1 MTHNPHYAKK
11 SFSKSKI
18 LVSIQII
25 LQGITPV
32 ALSISPSLAFSAAN
46 KDDVLFERQITPKQR
61 AIIEADYIK
70 RYHFITGH
78 TLSENESLSSIA
90 KRYYVSIATLRE
102 INEHRFPNDK
112 DFYQVHAGQYLMVPK
127 WESAQ
132 QAASELAKCHA
143 INNISGRFLTSPSKA
158 NPATNGAEQSSAG
171 LPPVVWVTDQSTQ
184 SQPHTVE
191 QSAEGPDTTAL
202 QNTADQSS
210 AGQQPAAWITDQPPQ
225 SEQQDKDV
233 AQWLAGAGQAV
244 QNGNATDTAKN
255 MALNGASNA
264 VSNNA
269 ENWLN
274 QYGHARIQM
283 NVNDRMHLDGSSA
296 DLLLPLHDANGIMTF
311 TQLGIHDKN
320 SYTTANLGLG
330 QRFFSPQQMWG
341 YNGFIDQEVRN
352 NHTRVGLG
360 LEYWRDYIR
369 LAGNG
374 YIGLT
379 GWKESKNLDDYEE
392 KAASGFDLRGAGYLP
407 SMPQLGAKLSYEQYF
422 GDDVGLF
429 GKDNRQ
435 RDPFAVTAGVNYT
448 PIPLVT
454 TGIDYKQ
461 GKSGAHDTQFSLQ
474 FNYLFGVP
482 WQEQI
487 ASERV
492 NELRTLAG
500 SKLEFVDRNN
510 NMVMQY
516 RKMEMISLSLPAALR
531 GDTNTQQVILATVK
545 SRNGL
550 SRIQW
555 NDAALIAA
563 GGSIKAVDRVQYQI
577 TLPAKAGDFALSAI
591 AYDEKGNASNN
602 ASTLLTVSDSNTS
615 PVVTISDLTPD
626 KLQADADG
634 VTPITYT
641 LTIGEQARLAAQNGT
656 NFKVKWDNIGAGTL
670 GETETE
676 LDSEGKAAVQIVSS
690 AVGKVN
696 LTATLVDAA
705 GTEIDKKQDQQAEF
719 IGAYKISLNIAPT
732 PTVAGTAPIS
742 WEITA
747 TKNDGSP
754 LVGYTVNW
762 EHAGVGVLDVTTSKT
777 DNSGVATANVSSTAE
792 GTAQVTATLF
802 NSNNVNIIA
811 NAGGSGEFTAPPP
824 LPTISNVDLTTTKA
838 TQWTDKSVGLNATV
852 KDSSNAFPAG
862 IELAWDATNCQDCGT
877 LPNVTTGEQGKIN
890 EVTLNLDSNAQAGD
904 RTLKLCTIDA
914 TPECSAPLTIT
925 YYNVPEI
932 TGYKMRNG
940 TVKSGNTFDEI
951 RLKGGDFD
959 LEKQVDLGLHS
970 EWSSAYPAMATV
982 DTSGK
987 VTLVAKGTGGKIDLT
1002 VSKPGT
1008 DLDAR
1013 IVDFTINNTTEW
1025 YFLTDGYGAYT
1036 SIDWRCKAAGG
1047 AGAGNAV
1054 DSKQKFVDITNIW
1067 GDLIDYPSLGIPENV
1082 RKVWL
1087 ANSEVSGT
1095 NLVGYYWMSGPNM
1108 GETNDLASQ
1117 TGNAYSMC
1125 Y

>member
-1 MTHNPHYAKK
+1 MTHNPHYAKN

-18 LVSIQII
+18 IISIQII

-46 KDDVLFERQITPKQR
+46 KDNVLFERQITPKQR

-78 TLSENESLSSIA
+78 TLSENESLSSVA

-102 INEHRFPNDK
+102 INEHRFPDDK
-112 DFYQVHAGQYLMVPK
+112 DFYQVHAGQYLMVPR

-158 NPATNGAEQSSAG
+158 KPVTDGTKQNTVDQSSAG
-171 LPPVVWVTDQSTQ
+171 LPPVIWVTDQSTQ
-184 SQPHTVE
+184 SQPHTTA
-191 QSAEGPDTTAL
+191 QSADGTQKPAS
-202 QNTADQSS
+202 QNTAEQSS

-225 SEQQDKDV
+225 PEQQDKDV

-296 DLLLPLHDANGIMTF
+296 DLLLPLHDANGVMTF

-360 LEYWRDYIR
+360 LEYWRNYIR

-374 YIGLT
+374 YVGLT
-379 GWKESKNLDDYEE
+379 GWKESKNLDNYEE

-422 GDDVGLF
+422 GDEVGLF
-429 GKDNRQ
+429 GKDKRQ

-487 ASERV
+487 ASEHV

-591 AYDEKGNASNN
+591 AYDEKGNASNS
-602 ASTLLTVSDSNTS
+602 ASTLLTVSDNFTS
-615 PVVTISDLTPD
+615 PTVAISSLEPNP
-626 KLQADADG
+626 LQAQADNLD
-634 VTPITYT
+634 VITYT
-641 LTIGEQARLAAQNGT
+641 LTTSEQTRLAAQNGT
-656 NFKVKWDNIGAGTL
+656 SFKVKWSNAGTGTL
-670 GETETE
+670 SEAETD
-676 LDSEGKAAVQIVSS
+676 LNSQGQAAVQIISS
-690 AVGKVN
+690 LSGKVN
-696 LTATLVDAA
+696 LTATLVDAV
-705 GTEIDKKQDQQAEF
+705 GTEIDSKQDQRAEF
-719 IGAYKISLNIAPT
+719 VNNYKAELIGT
-732 PTVAGTAPIS
+732 PASVEADGKTPIT
-742 WEITA
+742 WQVTA
-747 TKNDGSP
+747 TDNGTP

-762 EHAGVGVLDVTTSKT
+762 TRTAGVGDFDKASSVT
-777 DNSGVATANVSSTAE
+777 DNNGVATVNMTSSTP
-792 GTAQVTATLF
+792 GTTQVLATLL
-802 NSNNVNIIA
+802 NTEGLAVTSA
-811 NAGGSGEFTAPPP
+811 NGSGEFTAPTP
-824 LPTISNVDLTTTKA
+824 IVINVDLSSSHTN
-838 TQWTDKSVGLNATV
+838 QWTDRDVTLNATV
-852 KDSSNAFPAG
+852 KDGSGTSLSG
-862 IELAWDATNCQDCGT
+862 VDMKWDLSDCDDCT
-877 LPNVTTGEQGKIN
+877 PLLNETTDDQGKIN
-890 EVTLNLDSNAQAGD
+890 GITLSLQNGAPAGD
-904 RTLKLCTIDA
+904 RTLKLCTTDA
-914 TPECSAPLTIT
+914 TPSCSAPVKIS
-925 YYNVPEI
+925 YVAMPEI
-932 TGYKMRNG
+932 TGYQTLGGSVQTGDMFNE
-940 TVKSGNTFDEI
+940 V
-951 RLKGGDFD
+951 RLKGGEFNIITTQLDSK
-959 LEKQVDLGLHS
+959 LTYSWRSRTPSAAEVDS
-970 EWSSAYPAMATV
+970 N
-982 DTSGK
+982 GK
-987 VTLVAKGTGGKIDLT
+987 VTLLD
-1002 VSKPGT
+1002 SDGT
-1008 DLDAR
+1008 DIFLGASMVGLETREIKFTIQNGSWYSISETSNVYPAINTQMCKSPLVGADSLSEFEAITKTWGDLAKYSR
-1013 IVDFTINNTTEW
+1013 IKVEFGHAWVDGTINNTNN
-1025 YFLTDGYGAYT
+1025 GAT
-1036 SIDWRCKAAGG
+1036 
-1047 AGAGNAV
+1047 
-1054 DSKQKFVDITNIW
+1054 IW
-1067 GDLIDYPSLGIPENV
+1067 ILRSGSVLGDV
-1082 RKVWL
+1082 
-1087 ANSEVSGT
+1087 
-1095 NLVGYYWMSGPNM
+1095 
-1108 GETNDLASQ
+1108 GETRHPYDTVNPS
-1117 TGNAYSMC
+1117 NALC
-1125 Y
+1125 R